1 MQSSA
6 KEDETEEDD
15 EHDLSENIKTD
26 ARLPE
31 QRRTRRAIS
40 GRGITLATLMSEG
53 IIESGPAVM
62 SIEYLVRSV
71 VNQTNLVKEIGVTL
85 TFFAVHSKIS
95 LFNLIC
101 VM

>member
-1 MQSSA
+1 MSMQSSA

-15 EHDLSENIKTD
+15 EESHDLSENVKTGT
-26 ARLPE
+26 RLPE

-62 SIEYLVRSV
+62 SIEYLVR
-71 VNQTNLVKEIGVTL
+71 LVINRTSS
-85 TFFAVHSKIS
+85 FFGFSRQR
-95 LFNLIC
+95 FP
-101 VM
+101 

>member
-1 MQSSA
+1 MSMQSSA

-15 EHDLSENIKTD
+15 EESHELSENTKTG

-62 SIEYLVRSV
+62 SIEYLV
-71 VNQTNLVKEIGVTL
+71 GP
-85 TFFAVHSKIS
+85 TFCH
-95 LFNLIC
+95 
-101 VM
+101 